1 MANTYTQIHIQVVIV
16 VKYRQAIID
25 PIWKEK
31 LYKYMTG
38 IIQGAD
44 HKLLAI
50 NGMPDH
56 VHILFGMR
64 PTQALS
70 KLMQEVKR
78 DSAAWINDHALTE
91 KRFRWQ
97 GGFGAFSYTK
107 DLVPR
112 VIRYIQNQEEH
123 HQALTMRQEYRK
135 LLKAAGVDYKEEYI
149 FQELI

>member
-16 VKYRQAIID
+16 VKYRQAIIA

-38 IIQGAD
+38 IIQGGN

-78 DSAAWINDHALTE
+78 DSAAWINDHALTD

-97 GGFGAFSYTK
+97 AGFGAFSYTK
-107 DLVPR
+107 DLVPK
-112 VIRYIQNQEEH
+112 VIRYIQNQEDH
-123 HQALTMRQEYRK
+123 HQTLTMRQEYRQ
-135 LLKAAGVDYKEEYI
+135 LLNDAGVDYQEEYI